1 MLHDLVNAFFRMLRM
16 IFFKLYS
23 NMTDNSKVKCGPCE
37 YKSKLERARKWCT
50 ECEEGY
56 CNECVKDHKLH
67 KILRDHRVISIDDY
81 FKIAHISKIY
91 QRCNTHGENFEYFSP
106 SKDKIFCFKCL
117 STQFTY
123 RNQDDI
129 ITIKEALINSSNT
142 TDYVSNFET
151 QLDEL
156 IKKVEQRVKCHEDIA
171 DYIDDKVD
179 QIIWKIREIRKKID
193 KKLDKL
199 EARAIEG
206 LKHNAHVQST
216 GENHHI
222 LKERVK
228 EAREIK
234 RNIALTKEYASDK
247 NLFIFSRRVL
257 EPIEQIKKIVNP
269 LIRVEQ
275 PNDLLFIIS
284 PELISLMNAKS
295 FGEVRPD
302 YRPQVEY
309 CTKDL
314 KTEPGE
320 TGPMIRT
327 IEKIKDIHFDCGR
340 KKNLKITCCRILPDK
355 RFVVSVLD
363 NLRLT
368 VHKEDG
374 SLEKSLILQEG
385 SVFGITVIDIQRI
398 AVSHGNRTI
407 DVISLIDGKKKS
419 SFDIDRH
426 CEVYDLV
433 FNNHKLFFGSS
444 SVYTNEILIS
454 TMSGKIM
461 GCIPVPKHQS
471 PSTFQ
476 MAQLGDKIYFTC
488 KGKTCEKVVCCDLT
502 GDTLWKFG
510 SRKDSS
516 KSPRRHQ
523 SGINVRFCTD
533 DKDSLKL
540 PDEQLSESVSTFH
553 TYEDDYDSYFP
564 GEDLLRRASR
574 VRVYDKDSLTA
585 SLAIDKYGNVI
596 VTDKSD
602 GVQAVSCDGKVGKV
616 IRKEPTTMID
626 YDMNL
631 NMLVLLN
638 GYKATLYKIIY

>member
-1 MLHDLVNAFFRMLRM
+1 MADGS
-16 IFFKLYS
+16 II
-23 NMTDNSKVKCGPCE
+23 KCGPCD
-37 YKSKLERARKWCT
+37 YKNESTKANKWCT

-56 CNECVKDHKLH
+56 CNECAKDHKLH

-81 FKIAHISKIY
+81 SKIADISKTH
-91 QRCNTHGENFEYFSP
+91 QKCNTHGENFEYFSP
-106 SKDKIFCFKCL
+106 SQNKIFCFKCL

-123 RNQDDI
+123 RNQEDI
-129 ITIKEALINSSNT
+129 ITIKEALNSSNKK
-142 TDYVSNFET
+142 DYASNLER
-151 QLDEL
+151 QLDDL
-156 IKKVEQRVKCHEDIA
+156 IEEVEQRVKCHEDIA
-171 DYIDDKVD
+171 AYIDDKVD
-179 QIIWKIREIRKKID
+179 QIIWKIREIRKKVD
-193 KKLDKL
+193 EKLDKL
-199 EARAIEG
+199 EARAIEN
-206 LKHNAHVQST
+206 LNHNAHVKSMK
-216 GENHHI
+216 EKHHI
-222 LKERVK
+222 LKERAK

-234 RNIALTKEYASDK
+234 RNITLTKEFASDK
-247 NLFIFSRRVL
+247 NLFIFSNRVL
-257 EPIEQIKKIVNP
+257 GPVNQIRKAVNP
-269 LIRVEQ
+269 MLSVEQ
-275 PNDLLFIIS
+275 TNDLLFIIS
-284 PELISLMNAKS
+284 PELISVMNSKS

-302 YRPQVEY
+302 YRPLKEY
-309 CTKDL
+309 CNQDL
-314 KTEPGE
+314 KTASGE
-320 TGPMIRT
+320 TGPMIKT

-355 RFVVSVLD
+355 RFVVAVLD

-374 SLEKSLILQEG
+374 SLEKSLILQGG

-407 DVISLIDGKKKS
+407 DVINLIDEKKR

-433 FNNHKLFFGSS
+433 FNNHKIFFGSC

-471 PSTFQ
+471 PSTFK

-510 SRKDSS
+510 SIKDSS

-523 SGINVRFCTD
+523 SEINVPFRTD
-533 DKDSLKL
+533 DNDSLKL
-540 PDEQLSESVSTFH
+540 PDEQILESVSTFH
-553 TYEDDYDSYFP
+553 RYEDDYDSHFP
-564 GEDLLRRASR
+564 GEYLSRRSSR
-574 VRVYDKDSLTA
+574 VRAYDKNSITE
-585 SLAIDKYGNVI
+585 SLAIDRYGNVI

-602 GVQAVSCDGKVGKV
+602 GVQAVSCDGKVSKV
-616 IRKEPTTMID
+616 IHKEPTTMID